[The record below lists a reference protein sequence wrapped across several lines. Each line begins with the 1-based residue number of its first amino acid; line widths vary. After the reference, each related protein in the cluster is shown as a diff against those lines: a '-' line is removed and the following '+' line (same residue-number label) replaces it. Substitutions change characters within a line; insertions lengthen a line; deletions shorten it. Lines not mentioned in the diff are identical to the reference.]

1 MLLATMQADPDGGAT
16 FEFRLEDCR
25 MSRIRVPPPR
35 PPGAADG
42 LWKHSCFEVF
52 VAVPGEPGY
61 REYNFSPSGQWAIYA
76 FRSWRARI
84 DGFTVAAAPEIEVHT
99 IERGLRLRARV
110 PAAAL
115 PSVPPGGTL
124 QVGLAA
130 VIERSDGQVEHWAVR
145 HAAAQPDFHARDTFV
160 LVLATALPQEAA

>member
-1 MLLATMQADPDGGAT
+1 MQADPDGSAT

-25 MSRIRVPPPR
+25 MSRIRLPAPM

-76 FRSWRARI
+76 FRGWRERI
-84 DGFTVAAAPEIEVHT
+84 AGFTVAAAPEIEVHAVD
-99 IERGLRLRARV
+99 RGLRLRARV

-115 PSVPPGGTL
+115 PRVPPGSAL
-124 QVGLAA
+124 QIGLAA
-130 VIERSDGQVEHWAVR
+130 VIERSDGQLEYWAVR

-160 LVLATALPQEAA
+160 LMLTTVLPPEAA